1 MAFKDSFHEV
11 VPGYRVNG
19 DVMVFAIK
27 GVKEGGL
34 CDGRKMLEIGNF
46 GIGHR
51 TLIEVEDAY
60 LAPAGYVGVPDVD
73 YVYER
78 KLCNF

>member
-27 GVKEGGL
+27 GIKEGGL
-34 CDGRKMLEIGNF
+34 CDGCKLLEIGNF
-46 GIGHR
+46 EGS
-51 TLIEVEDAY
+51 V
-60 LAPAGYVGVPDVD
+60 VGCI
-73 YVYER
+73 YR
-78 KLCNF
+78 FNSI